1 MFAIPKFTLLVGASL
16 FCSFS
21 AAVTSPDSC
30 QLVNPFCA
38 PSGFNIEYYRN
49 YLGNY
54 SEGNFPSSYYITEGL
69 KPLVSSYTNRT
80 FFPQNQAPTPAVCYP
95 PVTVLP
101 QDGPYFVG
109 WTRTTNGN
117 IIVDANNF
125 TLVYSGYYRA
135 PATGTYNLCSSADN
149 RNEIYMGDGNAFDC
163 LDGDVSPSAVP
174 LAFSNGANLNN
185 PVNCTQVDLVEGRNY
200 PVRNVMGNSQ
210 GPSAFN
216 FTITGPGS
224 SATYDFDGYAYPREC
239 GIFI

>member
-16 FCSFS
+16 FCGFS

-38 PSGFNIEYYRN
+38 PSGLNIEYYRN

-80 FFPQNQAPTPAVCYP
+80 FFPQNGAPTPAVCYP

-135 PATGTYNLCSSADN
+135 PATGTYNLCSAADN
-149 RNEIYMGDGNAFDC
+149 RNEIYMGDGETYRRFLTWGVTWLSHRELSVGNEEHRGAKRW
-163 LDGDVSPSAVP
+163 LETGVSKRRVR
-174 LAFSNGANLNN
+174 FE
-185 PVNCTQVDLVEGRNY
+185 VEAGHYRFGR
-200 PVRNVMGNSQ
+200 
-210 GPSAFN
+210 
-216 FTITGPGS
+216 
-224 SATYDFDGYAYPREC
+224 
-239 GIFI
+239 